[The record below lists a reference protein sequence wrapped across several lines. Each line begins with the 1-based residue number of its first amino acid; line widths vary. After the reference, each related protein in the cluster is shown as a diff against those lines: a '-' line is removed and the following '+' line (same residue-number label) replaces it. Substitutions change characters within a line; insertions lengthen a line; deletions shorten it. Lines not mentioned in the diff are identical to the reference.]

1 MNRPKRTQT
10 GEITAESFELL
21 LNAISSNGGDPS
33 VEYERLRK
41 KLARYFQAHSVG
53 FPEDCVDVVFDRV
66 ALKLGTGEQ
75 LDLSTDSYFLTVARF
90 VMLEHVRGPQK
101 RTLSIEDGPEL
112 EPVIDHVQEAEELS
126 KRIRRELGLDAIA
139 ECTGRLSPDET
150 EILLT
155 YDGGSGREKID
166 RRNALAE
173 RLGKSKATLIVAVSR
188 IRSKIKDCVKAKLA
202 LNPAF
207 ATM

>member
-66 ALKLGTGEQ
+66 ALKLGTGE
-75 LDLSTDSYFLTVARF
+75 
-90 VMLEHVRGPQK
+90 
-101 RTLSIEDGPEL
+101 
-112 EPVIDHVQEAEELS
+112 
-126 KRIRRELGLDAIA
+126 
-139 ECTGRLSPDET
+139 
-150 EILLT
+150 
-155 YDGGSGREKID
+155 
-166 RRNALAE
+166 
-173 RLGKSKATLIVAVSR
+173 
-188 IRSKIKDCVKAKLA
+188 
-202 LNPAF
+202 
-207 ATM
+207 